1 MRKIGI
7 IVGILLIT
15 VGCAT
20 QQERAEE
27 RAKTKMLVQEA
38 IASKRMHIDVRMMN
52 TLRYGSKVVT
62 SDFYLELR
70 GDTLRSYLPY
80 MGQAFNASMMTPSV
94 GLNFE
99 ERILQ
104 FSERRIKA
112 NKTRFEMDVKTQ
124 EDSYHYTIDV
134 YDSGEATI
142 GVRPVNRD
150 PISFE
155 GRVDE

>member
-15 VGCAT
+15 MGCAT

-38 IASKRMHIDVRMMN
+38 IASKRMHIDVMMMN

-104 FSERRIKA
+104 FFERRIKA